1 MVYALTGMLQVGASL
16 FFVFVCK
23 HLIDIATGVSGDNL
37 AIYIGWLVGCLVL
50 QLVLSAARSCLT
62 SRMEIALRNE
72 LHRKLFVHLMESC
85 WSGREQLHTGDM
97 LNRLEEDVQT

>member
-1 MVYALTGMLQVGASL
+1 MYKVALEYFLWLPDTDNGVCFDRDVAGGG
-16 FFVFVCK
+16 FFVFVFVCK

-37 AIYIGWLVGCLVL
+37 AIYIGWMVGCLVL

-72 LHRKLFVHLMESC
+72 LHRKLLC
-85 WSGREQLHTGDM
+85 I
-97 LNRLEEDVQT
+97 

>member
-37 AIYIGWLVGCLVL
+37 AIYRMDGG
-50 QLVLSAARSCLT
+50 LSGTAAGIVC
-62 SRMEIALRNE
+62 
-72 LHRKLFVHLMESC
+72 C
-85 WSGREQLHTGDM
+85 P
-97 LNRLEEDVQT
+97 